1 MQDARELGVDPVVE
15 FDSIPTELAKKFDIV
30 YDTVGALA
38 PATARSLLAPGGH
51 IVDIVPSSA
60 KKFIRSALPGPYS
73 ILMTRL
79 NVENLEELA
88 GMCATGILR
97 LPIAQTVPLRDA
109 IPALTELERNNTP
122 RGGKLII
129 TAS

>member
-1 MQDARELGVDPVVE
+1 LGVDPVVE

-30 YDTVGALA
+30 YDTVGTLA
-38 PATARSLLAPGGH
+38 PATARNLLASGGH
-51 IVDIVPSSA
+51 IIDIVPPSA

-73 ILMTRL
+73 ILLTQL

-88 GMCATGILR
+88 AMCATGTLR